1 MTEHQDRL
9 NRVRTALWIYV
20 SIAISRLHA
29 WTDFWDNSQDI
40 IPFVTKKPILQS
52 LKHGIENFDTNFRT
66 AYKPIQD
73 SLERLGDFTDGLAL
87 IKADIDPSD
96 LIKET
101 PASMYRFVRET
112 LVPLKLDD
120 CISKYDEILTG
131 GMLSANTK
139 EKQRQAAAQRFF
151 IFASIDWMSCFT
163 GAGEDESIHRETYL
177 ALNEMARDRLVKT
190 MLYEI
195 ATKSDKDDEEELD
208 EVELDEEELDEEE
221 LDEEKF
227 NEEELK
233 KIKAFVKSLRSGK
246 RWTEITDL
254 LGYGAIYLKGL
265 LDMISPEEALSKL
278 DIPSVISEGKDD
290 EFELLKHALSTRFQ
304 WLPEFCSQIESI
316 VPMIQEAESLRNTDK
331 EKTMSLAKQITE
343 RVAEVFGEKEVISQ
357 VERSAYEA
365 VPSLNL
371 VKGLLFRVLN
381 YDNSGYWAKPGQK
394 NERKILYEICLGKIF
409 DIFSSSDNKHWN
421 RSEDGQRRV
430 LQQVGETLHHTKEQF
445 LLMCI
450 NKADQSVRGSGK
462 SQQEE
467 IQGHQKEFWLSKG
480 LDAFFRMVSETWY
493 IEDTGLSD
501 EQERLLE
508 LHFRESG
515 EALMLVFK

>member
-1 MTEHQDRL
+1 M
-9 NRVRTALWIYV
+9 NRVRTALWVYV
-20 SIAISRLHA
+20 SIAISGLPA
-29 WTDFWDNSQDI
+29 WTDFWDKTQDMN
-40 IPFVTKKPILQS
+40 PLVTKNTVLQS
-52 LKHGIENFDTNFRT
+52 LQHGIENFDTSFRT
-66 AYKPIQD
+66 AYKPMQD
-73 SLERLGDFTDGLAL
+73 SLDRLGDFTNGLAL

-96 LIKET
+96 MIQTT
-101 PASMYRFVRET
+101 PSSLLRFYHET

-120 CISKYDEILTG
+120 HISKYDEILTG

-139 EKQRQAAAQRFF
+139 EKQRKAAAQRFL

-177 ALNEMARDRLVKT
+177 ALNEMARGRLVKI
-190 MLYEI
+190 MLYKI
-195 ATKSDKDDEEELD
+195 ARKSDKDDEEELD
-208 EVELDEEELDEEE
+208 
-221 LDEEKF
+221 
-227 NEEELK
+227 EEELK

-254 LGYGAIYLKGL
+254 LGYGAVYLGGL

-316 VPMIQEAESLRNTDK
+316 VPMIQEAGSLQNTDK

-357 VERSAYEA
+357 VKRSAYEA

-371 VKGLLFRVLN
+371 VNGLLFRVLN

-394 NERKILYEICLGKIF
+394 NERKILYEICLGKVF
-409 DIFSSSDNKHWN
+409 DVFSSSDNKHWD
-421 RSEDGQRRV
+421 RSEGGQRSV
-430 LQQVGETLHHTKEQF
+430 LQQVAEALHHAKEQF

-450 NKADQSVRGSGK
+450 NKVDQSVGESGK
-462 SQQEE
+462 GQQEE
-467 IQGHQKEFWLSKG
+467 IQGHRKEFWLSKG
-480 LDAFFRMVSETWY
+480 LDAFFRVVSEMWCM
-493 IEDTGLSD
+493 EDTELSD

-508 LHFRESG
+508 LHFHESG
-515 EALMLVFK
+515 EALMLAFK